1 MLVWISRNQ
10 VTEKSIT
17 QIQGVEGMLK
27 KILHSTFFLTL
38 IFFAKKNGIL
48 GPLQKIKASN
58 FCYIST
64 QISQIHCFIEKKNRS
79 ILRNTNINQHE
90 VDIIKYLLIKSM
102 IKVWQCAKSQ
112 SFSSVT
118 SSSISF
124 LGKNITIKT
133 ITD

>member
-27 KILHSTFFLTL
+27 KILHSTFFLPL

-79 ILRNTNINQHE
+79 ILR
-90 VDIIKYLLIKSM
+90 KYKST
-102 IKVWQCAKSQ
+102 WSRY
-112 SFSSVT
+112 
-118 SSSISF
+118 
-124 LGKNITIKT
+124 N
-133 ITD
+133 